1 MPYRSRS
8 FFIMRN
14 NRLSNTEQGRFW
26 RRSLQIFLIFFGILI
41 LFTILLLRVWLPS
54 KAIAIAYEIERL
66 AQEKESL
73 EEENTMLSLEIA
85 KLKTPERIERIAINE
100 LNMVRSSE
108 IEVEVIN
115 KAQ

>member
-1 MPYRSRS
+1 MK
-8 FFIMRN
+8 N
-14 NRLSNTEQGRFW
+14 DKDRLSNTKQERFW
-26 RRSLQIFLIFFGILI
+26 KRLLQAFLIFLGALI

-54 KAIAIAYEIERL
+54 KAVEIAYEIELL

-73 EEENTMLSLEIA
+73 EEENTRLSLEIA
-85 KLKTPERIERIAINE
+85 RLKTPERIERIAINE
-100 LNMVRSSE
+100 LKMVRSSE